1 MDITSQLAFE
11 FVAQGIWT
19 SEDMYDFVDDMYS
32 KGYNVGYDV
41 GYDCAEYTETV
52 AITG

>member
-1 MDITSQLAFE
+1 MMNITAQLAFE

-19 SEDMYDFVDDMYS
+19 AEDMYDFVEDIYS
-32 KGYNVGYDV
+32 AGYNV